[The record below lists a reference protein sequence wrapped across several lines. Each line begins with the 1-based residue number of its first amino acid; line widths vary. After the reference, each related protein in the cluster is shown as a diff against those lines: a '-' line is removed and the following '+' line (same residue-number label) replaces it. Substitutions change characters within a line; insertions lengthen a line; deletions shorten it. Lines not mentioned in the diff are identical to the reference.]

1 MKSQV
6 LKRRLS
12 RSIAATT
19 AIASA
24 LYSVPALAILPVTD
38 ALAIQWLQQI
48 DQALSSIINAQEQS
62 TKSLIKASGD
72 LADANATI
80 AIQREVA
87 RQQVSS
93 ASAYELAPNTCL
105 MAGTAEAAKSATVG
119 AQVATASQLQG
130 ITNRALNASRSDSN
144 MLINAETY
152 LKSYSSGDYQNADVM
167 ASSLLD
173 GAGASGGTKARDY
186 TFSQKQQFAAQA
198 YISNATS
205 HTPLPSLPP
214 SQVNT
219 DEGKKYLALQRAEA
233 AQLSLSNYAFVH
245 ALAQDLPI
253 QNLGTQMGN
262 AWSQMAGKVVGNSGA
277 PLPADVSASHF
288 IIAEIE
294 RRFSN
299 PQWYV
304 DVSAAS
310 PAAVQR
316 EAVFEN
322 ALMLKLV
329 AEQIEYSKRIELL
342 LAQISASLIASS
354 GAHGAALSQFKR
366 ATSIPAR

>member
-1 MKSQV
+1 MKSTMKDHQ
-6 LKRRLS
+6 LARLS
-12 RSIAATT
+12 
-19 AIASA
+19 AIAVATGSLFYCASA
-24 LYSVPALAILPVTD
+24 YAVLPVED
-38 ALAIQWLQQI
+38 VFAYSWLQQI
-48 DQALSSIINAQEQS
+48 NQAIVASVSALQSSTQ
-62 TKSLIKASGD
+62 SLIKANGD

-87 RQQVSS
+87 KEQVQS
-93 ASAYELAPNTCL
+93 ASAYEMAPNTCL

-119 AQVATASQLQG
+119 AQVATTSQLQS
-130 ITNRALNASRSDSN
+130 ITSRALNASRSDSN

-152 LKSYSSGDYQNADVM
+152 IKNYATGEYTNADIL

-173 GAGASGGTKARDY
+173 GAGANGGSKARDY
-186 TFSQKQQFAAQA
+186 TFSQKQQYAAQA
-198 YISNATS
+198 FVANATS

-214 SQVNT
+214 SQANT

-245 ALAQDLPI
+245 ALAQQLPI
-253 QNLGTQMGN
+253 ENLGTQMGN
-262 AWSQMAGKVVGNSGA
+262 AWKQMAGRVVGNSSTQ
-277 PLPADVSASHF
+277 LPADISAAHF
-288 IIAEIE
+288 INAEIE

-316 EAVFEN
+316 EAVFQG
-322 ALMLKLV
+322 ALSLKLQ
-329 AEQIEYSKRIELL
+329 AEQLEYSKRIELL
-342 LAQISASLIASS
+342 LAQISASLIGSS
-354 GAHGAALSQFKR
+354 GSHGAALSQYKR
-366 ATSIPAR
+366 AVSIPAR